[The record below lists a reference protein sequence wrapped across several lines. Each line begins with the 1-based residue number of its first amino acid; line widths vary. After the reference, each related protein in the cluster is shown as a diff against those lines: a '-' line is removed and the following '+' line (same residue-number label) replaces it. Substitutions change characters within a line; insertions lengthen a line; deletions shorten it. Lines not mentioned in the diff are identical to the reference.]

1 MRTNIFNYKRPRGVG
16 KTRRKL
22 AELLCQ
28 LTGALV
34 EPEDIKMTNPRERY
48 YRDNCAWDC
57 WGTLP
62 AKDGVPARRVHLYSW
77 DPMGACVK
85 NGIYQV
91 TKDYMSSG
99 GISPSDFEIS
109 AKG

>member
-1 MRTNIFNYKRPRGVG
+1 MSINIFNYKRARGVG

-22 AELLCQ
+22 AEMLCQ
-28 LTGALV
+28 LTGVLV

-62 AKDGVPARRVHLYSW
+62 AKDGNPHRKVHLYSW
-77 DPMGACVK
+77 DSMGVCVK
-85 NGIYQV
+85 NGIVQN
-91 TKDYMSSG
+91 TNDRCSSG
-99 GISPSDFEIS
+99 GVSPSDFEIV
-109 AKG
+109 AK